1 VSPSSARRQRQLD
14 ELVELC
20 RRGAV
25 ERAIDLAFEHV
36 AVFGQGD
43 NVVVLLEEACACRAV
58 RAEVRDRLDGLRA
71 ATS

>member
-14 ELVELC
+14 ELAELC

-25 ERAIDLAFEHV
+25 ERAIDLAFEHM
-36 AVFGQGD
+36 AVFGQD
-43 NVVVLLEEACACRAV
+43 DSVVVLLEAACACGSARPEL
-58 RAEVRDRLDGLRA
+58 RERLDDLRA